1 MSTASAGTGAVNWTP
16 AIRLP
21 DPAIE
26 VLDPRFAELFIW
38 NAKLERIAEGFR
50 WAEGPVWF
58 GDGRYL
64 LWSDVAGDRMMRW
77 DEQTGAV
84 APFRAPSNNSN
95 GNTRDTRG
103 RLVTCEHATRR
114 VTRTEYDGSITVI
127 ADAFDGKPLNSPN
140 DVIVASD
147 GAVWFS
153 DPPFGIGGDYEGFRA
168 EPELGSNLYRVPVGA
183 DGAPGPTELASGELK
198 HPNGLA
204 FSPDESVLYV
214 VESRGEPN
222 KCITAFDVVAD
233 ADGGVTLTN
242 RRLLIDGRG
251 ASPDGLR
258 IDEQGNLWCAWG
270 GGEGLDGVR
279 VFAPD
284 GTPLGH
290 IHLPEPC
297 ANVAFG
303 GRKLSRLF
311 MTATSGVYSLFV
323 HTRGVR

>member
-1 MSTASAGTGAVNWTP
+1 MSWQIVFPSDDR
-16 AIRLP
+16 RLP

-26 VLDPRFAELFIW
+26 VLDPRFAELVLF
-38 NAKLERIAEGFR
+38 NARIERIADGCR

-64 LWSDVAGDRMMRW
+64 LWSDIPNDRIRRW
-77 DEQTGAV
+77 DEQTGRV
-84 APFRAPSNNSN
+84 DDFRHPSNNAN
-95 GNTRDTRG
+95 GNTRDNVG
-103 RLVTCEHATRR
+103 RLVSCEHATRR
-114 VTRTEYDGSITVI
+114 VTRTEHDGTITVL
-127 ADAFDGKPLNSPN
+127 ADRFEGKPLNSPN
-140 DVIVASD
+140 DVIVSSD

-168 EPELGSNLYRVPVGA
+168 EPELGTNLYRVDPATG
-183 DGAPGPTELASGELK
+183 ELQLASGELR

-214 VESRGEPN
+214 VESRGLPR
-222 KCITAFDVVAD
+222 KGITAFDVAPGG
-233 ADGGVTLTN
+233 ALSNRRPFIDGG
-242 RRLLIDGRG
+242 G

-258 IDEQGNLWCAWG
+258 IDEQGNLWCGWA
-270 GGEGLDGVR
+270 GGEGVDGVR

-284 GTPLGH
+284 GTAIGH

-303 GRKLSRLF
+303 GRNRSRLF
-311 MTATSGVYSLFV
+311 MTATSSVYSLFV